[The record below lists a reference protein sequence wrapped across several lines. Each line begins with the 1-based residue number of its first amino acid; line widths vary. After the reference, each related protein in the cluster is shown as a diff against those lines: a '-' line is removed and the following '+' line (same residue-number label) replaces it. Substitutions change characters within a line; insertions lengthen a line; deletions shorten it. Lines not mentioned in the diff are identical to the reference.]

1 MNSKEID
8 ILLKDGIYPCDCQSP
23 QLIETHISWVILC
36 NQYVFKIKKPIQY
49 SFLDFS
55 TLKKRKHFCETEIV
69 LNRRLI
75 EGVYLDVVSIKKET
89 GRMSIGQSSSK
100 GEIIEYAVRMKRLAA
115 DRRMDL
121 LLESGKVSS
130 TDIHAIADQLIPFH
144 QNAKI
149 INDSSQISIREKFN
163 DLANLEWETEAL
175 KIHAPATIT
184 NAIEISTR
192 FLEKYEG
199 LLLERKTQGFIRDC
213 HGDLHSR
220 NIFLLPEPVVFDCI
234 EFNDDYR
241 QIDILNELAFFCM
254 DLEAFGYHDLSDQF
268 FIYYNEHFHV
278 CRNVAEQFLFVYY
291 KAYRANV
298 RAKVNLL
305 RAKSATDL
313 LIKEQALK
321 EAERYLLLMGNYMD
335 FLSTDAL

>member
-1 MNSKEID
+1 MNRKEID
-8 ILLKDGIYPCDCQSP
+8 ILLKDGVYPCECQSP

-36 NQYVFKIKKPIQY
+36 DQYVFKIKKPIKY

-55 TLKKRKHFCETEIV
+55 TLGKRKHLCETEIV
-69 LNRRLI
+69 LNRRLT
-75 EGVYLDVVSIKKET
+75 EEVYLDVVPIKKEN
-89 GRMSIGQSSSK
+89 GRISIGQSHSK

-121 LLESGKVSS
+121 LLEAGKVSS
-130 TDIHAIADQLIPFH
+130 TDIYAIADQLIPFH
-144 QNAKI
+144 QNAKVI
-149 INDSSQISIREKFN
+149 HGSSHLSIRDKFN
-163 DLANLEWETEAL
+163 DLVNFQWEAEAL

-184 NAIEISTR
+184 NAIEISNR
-192 FLEKYEG
+192 FLDAHKE
-199 LLLERKTQGFIRDC
+199 LLHEREQQGFIRDC

-241 QIDILNELAFFCM
+241 HIDILNELAFFCM

-268 FIYYNEHFHV
+268 FIYYNDRFPI

-298 RAKVNLL
+298 RGKVNLL
-305 RAKSATDL
+305 RAKSATVT
-313 LIKEQALK
+313 IMKEQALK
-321 EAERYLLLMGNYMD
+321 EAERYLMLMGNYMD
-335 FLSTDAL
+335 FLAVNM